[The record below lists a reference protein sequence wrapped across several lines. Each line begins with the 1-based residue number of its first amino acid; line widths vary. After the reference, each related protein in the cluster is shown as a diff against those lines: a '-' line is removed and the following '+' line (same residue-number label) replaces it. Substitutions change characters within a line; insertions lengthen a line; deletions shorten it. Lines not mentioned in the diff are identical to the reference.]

1 MYYLGLKSYV
11 NIRNP
16 KSNKQTRWETEPL
29 TDMHQCIRNSQISI
43 NQNTSRN

>member
-16 KSNKQTRWETEPL
+16 KSNKQTR
-29 TDMHQCIRNSQISI
+29 
-43 NQNTSRN
+43 